1 MSFEASTSETVGALD
16 EEWGALPI
24 PLSQGLSPCRESRFP
39 QGMRA
44 AIFNEPHSITVGE
57 RRDPAVSE
65 PTDAVV
71 RAVLACVCGSELWYY
86 RGDSPFDPG
95 PIGHEFIGI
104 VEDVGAEV
112 RNVAKGEL
120 VICPFAISDGTP
132 SALPARHHDRL
143 RQRRLL
149 PRHER

>member
-1 MSFEASTSETVGALD
+1 
-16 EEWGALPI
+16 
-24 PLSQGLSPCRESRFP
+24 
-39 QGMRA
+39 MRA